1 MKDTNAKPEKTP
13 RWVFVVLATTA
24 SLLFYALL
32 LIVSKWFPAWSGHAF
47 QSDWALILVAAIPL
61 IVVILFLLIENL
73 SKAKIGD
80 VEFEFGQTIQPSLLE
95 LPSLSDNVS
104 RMFLAKGRREEL
116 ARIIHNLGREKSQ
129 PVLLVVPLEGFELR
143 IDFRI
148 MREYIYKLSEVAP
161 IKFIVFIES
170 QRRYLGF
177 TTVEQ
182 FRSRFPQFGI
192 EMILEDLEDERIRP
206 ADLPLILDLNPE
218 RIHNYLD
225 RLIYRQWNPNWNSEL
240 ERIQVRRGDL
250 SRLGASDEKID
261 NKSSITNAYWL
272 LAKNDWDGVPVV
284 DEENRLIGI
293 LTREKIMQAVIGQLL
308 NKATQ
313 SEKK

>member
-1 MKDTNAKPEKTP
+1 M
-13 RWVFVVLATTA
+13 F
-24 SLLFYALL
+24 
-32 LIVSKWFPAWSGHAF
+32 
-47 QSDWALILVAAIPL
+47 
-61 IVVILFLLIENL
+61 L
-73 SKAKIGD
+73 SKAREDIWAL
-80 VEFEFGQTIQPSLLE
+80 QLLN
-95 LPSLSDNVS
+95 SFDHG
-104 RMFLAKGRREEL
+104 FL
-116 ARIIHNLGREKSQ
+116 
-129 PVLLVVPLEGFELR
+129 
-143 IDFRI
+143 D
-148 MREYIYKLSEVAP
+148 
-161 IKFIVFIES
+161 
-170 QRRYLGF
+170 
-177 TTVEQ
+177 
-182 FRSRFPQFGI
+182 FGI